1 MSASAQLLP
10 TNAVA
15 APPSRDRSKT
25 FQLGDPDRALLLFH
39 DYRNQYGTGEAKLVL
54 YTFGCQ
60 LSVRGHSI
68 GSSDGYVSKLS
79 FGQNISSGL
88 FGIYCGADNGFLAV
102 GDQIGYWT
110 DAGIGYI
117 GFRIN
122 KGGSFQYGWMRVRM
136 TGRPENGF
144 ALLDY
149 AYADVGEP
157 IRAGQ
162 TSSAEQAPDQG
173 SLGWLALGAAGLLAW
188 RKSRS
193 RATS

>member
-1 MSASAQLLP
+1 MRF
-10 TNAVA
+10 
-15 APPSRDRSKT
+15 PPSKDRSKT
-25 FQLGDPDRALLLFH
+25 LQLGDPDRALLLFH
-39 DYRNQYGTGEAKLVL
+39 VYRNQYGTGEAKLVL

-60 LSVRGHSI
+60 LSVRGFSI
-68 GSSDGYVSKLS
+68 GSSDGYVSKLR

-88 FGIYCGADNGFLAV
+88 FGIYCNADNGFLAV

-110 DAGIGYI
+110 DPGIGYI

-136 TGRPENGF
+136 TGRPQNGF

-149 AYADVGEP
+149 AYGDAGERV
-157 IRAGQ
+157 RAGQ
-162 TSSAEQAPDQG
+162 RSSNEGVPPDEG

-193 RATS
+193 RSARLEDA